1 MAENNT
7 NGIEKGLRALS
18 APVRLDRDIAVAQ
31 CANVLGPGANGDA
44 TVAESQPTIPPVAK
58 GPADTGEGSA
68 KPSIATKTA
77 TDTTTDATAVA
88 PSSEPAPQ
96 NDATGTATLSK
107 EEVTEKIN
115 EAEKLAEQPG
125 KPADPAPAQTT
136 AAAGT
141 ATAEAPSL
149 TNGEA
154 KEPPKSVTVE
164 EIRDQEM
171 PDTAPSQP
179 AEMTGALPVN
189 DSAKDAPKV
198 DAAPVTDETQKSD
211 VSTGDKRKLS
221 DASNKGADAVADKP
235 TEDEP
240 VEKKQKT
247 NGTTNNGPP
256 KKVGRPKKDKTEK
269 KVAAPS
275 VGRTARKTR
284 SQGAAD

>member
-1 MAENNT
+1 MAENSAH
-7 NGIEKGLRALS
+7 GMEKGE
-18 APVRLDRDIAVAQ
+18 
-31 CANVLGPGANGDA
+31 NGDA

-58 GPADTGEGSA
+58 GPVNTGEDSA
-68 KPSIATKTA
+68 KPSTATETA
-77 TDTTTDATAVA
+77 TDATTDAAAVA
-88 PSSEPAPQ
+88 PSSEPAAQ

-115 EAEKLAEQPG
+115 EAEKLAEQPE
-125 KPADPAPAQTT
+125 KPADSAPAQTT
-136 AAAGT
+136 TTMDT
-141 ATAEAPSL
+141 ATAEGPSL

-154 KEPPKSVTVE
+154 KEPPKPATVE

-171 PDTAPSQP
+171 PAAAPSQP
-179 AEMTGALPVN
+179 AEMTGALPAEE
-189 DSAKDAPKV
+189 SAKDAPKI
-198 DAAPVTDETQKSD
+198 DAVPGTDETQKSD
-211 VSTGDKRKLS
+211 VSIGDKRKLS
-221 DASNKGADAVADKP
+221 DASNEGAGDATDKP
-235 TEDEP
+235 IEDEP

-269 KVAAPS
+269 KVAASS